1 MDKDFKLSKKN
12 VKPKRALLYIFSLFK
27 PFWKTIIFV
36 IIFSLTS
43 TLASVLIPQTLQIA
57 IDTNIPAKDIAGLQN
72 TSLFF
77 IGLVAIFFITS
88 VFQVNLSGKISQK
101 ALFNLR
107 KNLFKK
113 LQDLPIAFFNQNKI
127 GDIEIR
133 ISSNVENIN
142 RFFSE
147 GVIRIINIFVSLIG
161 FMIMMWLL
169 NAKLTIVVIVSLIIF
184 ILYLNF
190 QGKLLR
196 NKQKKALD
204 VEGEFSSFVQE
215 ILNGFPIIKI
225 FNKQDSFK
233 EIFQIKNKKYYSES
247 LKVIALS
254 SVSDGFLP
262 LLQILSGSI
271 IIYLGLTQLN
281 EGVIT
286 SGQFVAFFS
295 YLVLFFRR
303 FEGIGNLWTTI
314 QSGIAAAQR
323 ILELFQLK
331 SNIVTKIKNPIDK
344 PIQGKIEFKNVYF
357 SYEDNVPVL
366 KDIDLLV
373 PAGKTIAIVGPTGGG
388 KTSFVSLI
396 ARLYDPNSGE
406 IKIDGIDLRDWDLKH
421 LRESI
426 GYLLQDSFF
435 FEDSIIN
442 NLRYDSHSN
451 LSEDEVLKY
460 FKDFNV
466 ESIFSKLSDGLNTI
480 IKADSLSQG
489 QRQILALIRLIIR
502 NPKVI
507 ILDEATANI
516 DTKTEKIL
524 IDVLDKIKKG
534 KTTFVIAHRLSTIF
548 NADEILLIQNNSIIE
563 QGTHESLLDKRGRYY
578 EIYSKFSTKQAI
590 IT

>member
-406 IKIDGIDLRDWDLKH
+406 IKIDDIDLRDWDLKH